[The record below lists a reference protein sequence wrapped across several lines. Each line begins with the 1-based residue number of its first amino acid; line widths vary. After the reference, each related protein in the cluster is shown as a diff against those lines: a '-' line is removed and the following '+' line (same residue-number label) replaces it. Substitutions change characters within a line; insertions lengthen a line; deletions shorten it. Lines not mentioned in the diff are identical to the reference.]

1 MVGVAGAMSI
11 NATGNADWTARMTS
25 GMSGCVEATP
35 SCRMI
40 GMFVGG
46 GFENRRSEQLSNY

>member
-1 MVGVAGAMSI
+1 MVGVAGATSI
-11 NATGNADWTARMTS
+11 NAMGNVDWMAWM
-25 GMSGCVEATP
+25 MSGVSGYVEATP

-46 GFENRRSEQLSNY
+46 GF